1 LATDA
6 HQRQLP
12 DAAEDDV
19 KDQHPANTHQ
29 LGAAELAH
37 QIRSGAV
44 SVTDAVEASL
54 SRIKSLDDVYEAFIY
69 VDEDGARAVA
79 EEMDRGLA
87 TEARGPLFGVPVA
100 IKDVTDVRGMP
111 TTHGS
116 LLKGHTPA
124 HADEVSVARLRA
136 AGAVIVGK
144 TNTPEFGFGA
154 VCTNRLRGPTRNPWN
169 PALTSGGSSGGSAV
183 AVTSGMVSLAH
194 GSDFGGSIRTPAS
207 FTGCVG
213 LRPTPGLIPEPTRPL
228 GWNTLATQGVLARSA
243 DDAALMLRVMAGAH
257 RHDPQSLLLLPGQAP
272 TQLPLR
278 VAATATM
285 RGAYRINPDVRAL
298 FDSAVTAA
306 SKVFGTIEE
315 DAPRAESA
323 SDAFK
328 VLRAAQSW
336 ATFGATVEEH
346 SDALTDSFIWNVR
359 SGQDLSAEDYL
370 KAEQVRTRTYRAF
383 QDFFDRYDI
392 LLLPAAS
399 VLPFP
404 DRQREVMSI
413 DGVCCDSIIDYLACT
428 YLISL
433 VGFPALVLPA
443 PVGDGLPF
451 GVQLVAR
458 PGGEEVLFQAARML
472 EESAGFRHIWPA
484 FRSSIDA

>member
-1 LATDA
+1 M
-6 HQRQLP
+6 
-12 DAAEDDV
+12 
-19 KDQHPANTHQ
+19 KDQTLDKTYQ

-37 QIRSGAV
+37 QIRSGLV

-54 SRIKSLDDVYEAFIY
+54 SRINSLDDVYEAFIY

-79 EEMDRGLA
+79 EEMDRGPA
-87 TEARGPLFGVPVA
+87 MEARGPLFGVPVA
-100 IKDVTDVRGMP
+100 VKDVTDVRGMP

-116 LLKGHTPA
+116 LLRGQRPA
-124 HADEVSVARLRA
+124 QADEVSVARLRA

-183 AVTSGMVSLAH
+183 AVATGMVSLAH
-194 GSDFGGSIRTPAS
+194 GSDFGGSVRTPAS

-257 RHDPQSLLLLPGQAP
+257 RHDPQSLLAPGHAP
-272 TQLPLR
+272 PQTPLR

-285 RGAYRINPDVRAL
+285 RGAYRIDPEVRAH

-306 SKVFGTIEE
+306 SKAFDTIEE
-315 DAPRAESA
+315 DAPKTHGA

-346 SDALTDSFIWNVR
+346 SDKLTDSFVWNVR
-359 SGQDLSAEDYL
+359 SGQDLMAEDYL
-370 KAEQVRTRTYRAF
+370 AAEQVRTRTYRAF
-383 QDFFDRYDI
+383 QNFFERYDI

-404 DRQREVMSI
+404 NDQGEVTSI
-413 DGVCCDSIIDYLACT
+413 DGIPCDSIIDYLACT

-443 PVGDGLPF
+443 PVGNGLPF

-458 PGGEEVLFQAARML
+458 PDGEEALFQAARML
-472 EESAGFRHIWPA
+472 EETAGFRHTWPA
-484 FRSSIDA
+484 MRSSIDA